1 MKLSLREKLM
11 VCLLVWVV
19 GIYLFYNYAYTPVK
33 NQATDWVQKNDVLRE
48 QLISAREID
57 NNIKG
62 LENSRQNYQ
71 EKYTDLARQVPSA
84 EYMPEVIDFVEQ
96 TAADSGLDL
105 VLFNYEKDA
114 GTQSSGGSN
123 EKPETG
129 AGAGSIIFDLTGRG
143 SYYDIVTFLE
153 SLQEAPR
160 IYSVTE
166 VALLAGQRKIQ
177 MPEAVQEGGASP
189 AAGAEL
195 NGVSAFD
202 PDDIMLSL
210 KFKAYY
216 DGKIIPGVTEV
227 DNRVEPV
234 SSQRD
239 NPFAP

>member
-33 NQATDWVQKNDVLRE
+33 NQATDWVQKNDVLRK

-57 NNIKG
+57 ENIKG
-62 LENSRQNYQ
+62 WENSRQDYQ
-71 EKYTDLARQVPSA
+71 EKYTNLAQQVPSA
-84 EYMPEVIDFVEQ
+84 EYMPEVIDFVEH

-114 GTQSSGGSN
+114 GAKSSGGSN
-123 EKPETG
+123 DKPETG
-129 AGAGSIIFDLTGRG
+129 AGARSIIFELTGRG
-143 SYYDIVTFLE
+143 SYYDIVTFLD

-166 VALLAGQRKIQ
+166 VALLAGQRNIQ
-177 MPEAVQEGGASP
+177 MPEAIQEGGASP
-189 AAGAEL
+189 AAGAQL
-195 NGVSAFD
+195 NGASAFD

-210 KFKAYY
+210 KFSAYY
-216 DGKIIPGVTEV
+216 DGKVIPGITEV
-227 DNRVEPV
+227 DNPVEPV